1 MIRAVPSGIPR
12 TRPRPPRCPPP
23 DSRRR
28 DPAAARRT
36 RVRRARRGIAAFPCA
51 NRHQAKL
58 QTLALAMLGYMA
70 DHWCDPGHEYDFD
83 RWWHIV
89 VYYARVLVSP
99 QLRGRGARK
108 TLKKVLDQDQLHP
121 GEL

>member
-1 MIRAVPSGIPR
+1 MSRANPRRIPR

-23 DSRRR
+23 GT
-28 DPAAARRT
+28 PAARRH
-36 RVRRARRGIAAFPCA
+36 RLRSARQSVAAYPCA

-58 QTLALAMLGYMA
+58 QGLTLAMLGYMT

-83 RWWHIV
+83 RWWRYIT
-89 VYYARVLVSP
+89 YYTRVLASP
-99 QLRGRGARK
+99 ELAGPRACK

-121 GEL
+121 DAL